1 MVVRGFV
8 EPFAKELPIE
18 YALELNRL
26 INLEVESSIG

>member
-1 MVVRGFV
+1 MVVRWFV

-18 YALELNRL
+18 YAIELNRL